1 MESGSGEVESD
12 SYWKRKEAFTR
23 GSTVSLAMGERF
35 SSGTVLLT
43 DTLYGCVPN
52 GTRLPIGATFDPY
65 DAIWDSQGVYLSIP
79 ARDVLTANVVLTA
92 AGHGCEVGCLLWICW
107 C

>member
-1 MESGSGEVESD
+1 MESGEGEVELD
-12 SYWKRKEAFTR
+12 SYWTRKEAFTR

-52 GTRLPIGATFDPY
+52 GTLIPIGATFDPHG
-65 DAIWDSQGVYLSIP
+65 AIWDSQGVSLSIP
-79 ARDVLTANVVLTA
+79 AMDVLTANVAVLKA
-92 AGHGCEVGCLLWICW
+92 AGHGCVV
-107 C
+107 